1 MKILTPDLYFQS
13 IVDVKIELLKERKI
27 KGLIIDIDNTLVGW
41 DVDLPTEEIIRW
53 LENIKHQGFKIC
65 LVSNNNR
72 KRVELFAKDLNLP
85 YIFNARKPMR
95 KNLRKAMKILETST
109 EETCIV
115 GDQIF
120 TDILGGNLI
129 GVTTILLKP
138 IKSKEFWWTAFVR
151 KIEKYFI
158 KKYQ

>member
-115 GDQIF
+115 GDQNF
-120 TDILGGNLI
+120 YRYTWRKSYWSYNN
-129 GVTTILLKP
+129 TIK
-138 IKSKEFWWTAFVR
+138 A
-151 KIEKYFI
+151 Y
-158 KKYQ
+158 KKQRVLVDSLC